1 MPVDYIYGGVD
12 MALIPD
18 VKCSRCDRHY
28 SGLRGKCPYC
38 GARRSKKGKRVSP
51 NDNATWKLAISLLLL
66 VILVAAVI
74 VLAIGSGRDAE
85 NSSPDDSS
93 SVSTSSVDGETSDSS
108 DSADGSDA
116 SESSDASD
124 TTDTSDTPDS
134 SDSSDSSESSTSSVT
149 PSGGVEAVTITYLGD
164 PRDDITMTIGEVL
177 PLGYQTTPAG
187 IEATALWDSSD
198 DDVFTVTQ
206 SGTLTAIAA
215 GEAELT
221 VTVDGVTARCI
232 IRVN

>member
-1 MPVDYIYGGVD
+1 

-116 SESSDASD
+116 SD

-134 SDSSDSSESSTSSVT
+134 SDSSDSSESSVSSVT
-149 PSGGVEAVTITYLGD
+149 PSDGVEAVTITYLGD
-164 PRDDITMTIGEVL
+164 PRDDITMTIGEVV
-177 PLGYQTTPAG
+177 PLGYKTTPAG
-187 IEATALWDSSD
+187 IEATALWDSSAD
-198 DDVFTVTQ
+198 NVFTVTQ